1 MARVARFT
9 ILIDLEPFMSQ
20 YPTVWYFLLMSVSI
34 FGVLTWILD
43 KFTTLENVKKI
54 TAISGTI
61 SMLGLLY
68 VTYSMDGA

>member
-1 MARVARFT
+1 
-9 ILIDLEPFMSQ
+9 
-20 YPTVWYFLLMSVSI
+20 
-34 FGVLTWILD
+34 LD

>member
-1 MARVARFT
+1 
-9 ILIDLEPFMSQ
+9 
-20 YPTVWYFLLMSVSI
+20 MSVSI